1 MPKNLP
7 IIESSHALLDSDSD
21 VEKIMRHKDI
31 RVPRHSNH
39 DMKLDANDSIVDS
52 KKVKTLIDR
61 SNDKFQPSEILSR
74 QESI

>member
-21 VEKIMRHKDI
+21 VEKILKSKDI

-39 DMKLDANDSIVDS
+39 DMKLDANDSLVAT
-52 KKVKTLIDR
+52 KKVITIVDR
-61 SNDKFQPSEILSR
+61 SNDKF
-74 QESI
+74 